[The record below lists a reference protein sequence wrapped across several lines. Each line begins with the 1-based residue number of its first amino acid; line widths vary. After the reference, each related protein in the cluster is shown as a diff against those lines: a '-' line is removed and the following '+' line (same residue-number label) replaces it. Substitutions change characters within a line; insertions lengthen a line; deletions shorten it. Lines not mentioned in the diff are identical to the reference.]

1 MNAQKGFTLIE
12 LMIVVA
18 IIGILAAI
26 AVPQYQKYAA
36 RSQITAALAEI
47 SPGKTQ
53 FELALSEGT
62 ATSINGKPASIGL
75 KTSTQNC
82 SAIAVVA
89 TGTGGSIT
97 CTLDGSATIKGADL
111 TLARG
116 VDTADASGNS
126 TNVAGWNCS
135 ITNGGTPVSTITGS
149 IAPKGCI
156 ITN

>member
-62 ATSINGKPASIGL
+62 AASIDGSPAAIGL
-75 KTSTQNC
+75 KDKTQNC
-82 SAIAVVA
+82 SAIDVEAS
-89 TGTGGSIT
+89 GTEGNIS
-97 CTLDGSATIKGADL
+97 CVLDGSATIKGADL
-111 TLARG
+111 VITRG
-116 VDTADASGNS
+116 VDTVDASGNS
-126 TNVAGWNCS
+126 DNVAGWNCTIVNGDDS
-135 ITNGGTPVSTITGS
+135 DITSN
-149 IAPKGCI
+149 IAPKGCAVSS
-156 ITN
+156 

>member
-26 AVPQYQKYAA
+26 AIPQYQKYAA

-53 FELALSEGT
+53 FELALAEGT
-62 ATSINGKPASIGL
+62 AASIDQKPASIGL
-75 KTSTQNC
+75 KSSTQNC
-82 SAIAVVA
+82 SGIAVA
-89 TGTGGSIT
+89 ANGTGGSIT
-97 CTLDGSATIKGADL
+97 CTLDGSATIKGAAL
-111 TLARG
+111 TLTRG

-135 ITNGGTPVSTITGS
+135 ITNAGTSSITGS
-149 IAPKGCI
+149 IAPKGCSV
-156 ITN
+156 